1 MRTISRTR
9 DAPFSYGQELT
20 KARKI
25 VEETIKNGKNR
36 TLIKYIKVV
45 ARLRNRGNDLFVARI
60 KKISDLV
67 IENQAKETIRMINL
81 YFYNLDPSG
90 AQRFIERFDRSEGR

>member
-1 MRTISRTR
+1 MRTIFRTR
-9 DAPFSYGQELT
+9 DAPFSYGQELR
-20 KARKI
+20 KAQNV
-25 VEETIKNGKNR
+25 VEKVIKNGNR

-45 ARLRNRGNDLFVARI
+45 AKLRTRGNDLFVARI

-67 IENQAKETIRMINL
+67 IENQTKEKIRMINL

-90 AQRFIERFDRSEGR
+90 AQRFIEKFERSEGR

>member
-1 MRTISRTR
+1 MRTIFRTR
-9 DAPFSYGQELT
+9 DAPFSYGQELR
-20 KARKI
+20 KARTI

-45 ARLRNRGNDLFVARI
+45 AKLRTRGNDLFVARI
-60 KKISDLV
+60 KRISDLV
-67 IENQAKETIRMINL
+67 IENQTKEKIRMINL

-90 AQRFIERFDRSEGR
+90 AKRFIERL